1 MSDTNNNENWLFSVR
16 NFLRPSKTIPST
28 SWRADTTWGLLN
40 GKQSLQRF
48 LILIFGLTL
57 FGIGEAFLVITSLG
71 NSPWVVLSE
80 GISLNS
86 NLNIGQATFFV
97 SLMVLFF
104 WIPLKQKPGFGTLAN
119 IVVIS
124 ASIELGLLIIP
135 DGNNLALKVFYV
147 LFGIL
152 LVGIGSALYITC
164 GLGTGPRDGLMT
176 GLHYR
181 TGGAGRSSSPW
192 NRDGCSDHRCLAW
205 RLVGRGNCPLCPA
218 YWSICCNLP
227 GCLRAAYLKVTNRVK
242 PLPSVCRT
250 ASDNMSKTPC

>member
-1 MSDTNNNENWLFSVR
+1 MSDINNNENWLFSVR

-28 SWRADTTWGLLN
+28 SWRADTTWGLIN
-40 GKQSLQRF
+40 GNQSLQRF

-71 NSPWVVLSE
+71 NSPWSVLSE

-119 IVVIS
+119 IVVI
-124 ASIELGLLIIP
+124 AAAIELGLLIIP
-135 DGNNLALKVFYV
+135 EVNNLALKVFYV

-181 TGGAGRSSSPW
+181 TGVR
-192 NRDGCSDHRCLAW
+192 
-205 RLVGRGNCPLCPA
+205 VGRVRLGIEVVALTTGA
-218 YWSICCNLP
+218 LLGGSLGVGTALFALLI
-227 GCLRAAYLKVTNRVK
+227 GQ
-242 PLPSVCRT
+242 SVAISLGVLGRLT
-250 ASDNMSKTPC
+250 SK

>member
-28 SWRADTTWGLLN
+28 SWRADTTWGLIN
-40 GKQSLQRF
+40 GNQSLQRF

-119 IVVIS
+119 IIVI
-124 ASIELGLLIIP
+124 AAAIELGLLIIP
-135 DGNNLALKVFYV
+135 EVNNLALKVFYV

-181 TGGAGRSSSPW
+181 TGVR
-192 NRDGCSDHRCLAW
+192 
-205 RLVGRGNCPLCPA
+205 VGRVRLGIEVVALTTGA
-218 YWSICCNLP
+218 LLGGSLGVGTALFALLI
-227 GCLRAAYLKVTNRVK
+227 GQ
-242 PLPSVCRT
+242 SVAISLGVLGRLT
-250 ASDNMSKTPC
+250 SK

>member
-135 DGNNLALKVFYV
+135 EVNNIGLKVFYV

-181 TGGAGRSSSPW
+181 TGVR
-192 NRDGCSDHRCLAW
+192 
-205 RLVGRGNCPLCPA
+205 VGRVRLGIELVA
-218 YWSICCNLP
+218 LTTGALLGGSLGVGTALFALLI
-227 GCLRAAYLKVTNRVK
+227 GQ
-242 PLPSVCRT
+242 SVAISLGVLGRLT
-250 ASDNMSKTPC
+250 SK

>member
-28 SWRADTTWGLLN
+28 SWRADTTWGLFN

-119 IVVIS
+119 MVVI
-124 ASIELGLLIIP
+124 AAAIELGLLIIP
-135 DGNNLALKVFYV
+135 EGNNLALKVFYV

-181 TGGAGRSSSPW
+181 TGVR
-192 NRDGCSDHRCLAW
+192 
-205 RLVGRGNCPLCPA
+205 VGRVRLGIEVVALTTGA
-218 YWSICCNLP
+218 LLGGSLGVGTALFALLI
-227 GCLRAAYLKVTNRVK
+227 GQ
-242 PLPSVCRT
+242 SVAISLGVLARLT
-250 ASDNMSKTPC
+250 SK

>member
-1 MSDTNNNENWLFSVR
+1 MSDTNNSENWLISLR
-16 NFLRPSKTIPST
+16 NFLRPSRTIPNT
-28 SWRADTTWGLLN
+28 SWRAKTTWGLIDN
-40 GKQSLQRF
+40 NQSLQRF
-48 LILIFGLTL
+48 IILILGLTL

-97 SLMVLFF
+97 SLMVLFL

-119 IVVIS
+119 IVVIA

-135 DGNNLALKVFYV
+135 TVDNVYMKYFYV
-147 LFGIL
+147 LFGIA

-176 GLHYR
+176 GLHYK
-181 TGGAGRSSSPW
+181 TGVR
-192 NRDGCSDHRCLAW
+192 
-205 RLVGRGNCPLCPA
+205 VGRVRLGIEIVALSVGA
-218 YWSICCNLP
+218 ILGGSLGVGTALFALLIGQSVAISL
-227 GCLRAAYLKVTNRVK
+227 GVLGRLTLR
-242 PLPSVCRT
+242 
-250 ASDNMSKTPC
+250 

>member
-1 MSDTNNNENWLFSVR
+1 MSDNNNNENWLFSLR
-16 NFLRPSKTIPST
+16 NFLKPSKTIPNT
-28 SWRADTTWGLLN
+28 SWRANTTWGLIDGN
-40 GKQSLQRF
+40 QSLQRF

-86 NLNIGQATFFV
+86 DLNIGQATFFV

-119 IVVIS
+119 MVVI
-124 ASIELGLLIIP
+124 AAAIELGLLIIP
-135 DGNNLALKVFYV
+135 EVNNLALKVFYV

-181 TGGAGRSSSPW
+181 TGVR
-192 NRDGCSDHRCLAW
+192 
-205 RLVGRGNCPLCPA
+205 VGRVRLGIEVVALTTGA
-218 YWSICCNLP
+218 LLGGSLGVGTALFALLI
-227 GCLRAAYLKVTNRVK
+227 GQ
-242 PLPSVCRT
+242 SVAISLGVLERIT
-250 ASDNMSKTPC
+250 SK

>member
-1 MSDTNNNENWLFSVR
+1 MSDTHDNDNWLSSVR

-28 SWRADTTWGLLN
+28 SWRANTTWGLIDGN
-40 GKQSLQRF
+40 QSLQRF
-48 LILIFGLTL
+48 LILILGLTL

-86 NLNIGQATFFV
+86 NLNIGQSTFFV
-97 SLMVLFF
+97 SLIVLFF

-119 IVVIS
+119 MVVI
-124 ASIELGLLIIP
+124 AAAIEIGLLIIP
-135 DGNNLALKVFYV
+135 EVDNLVIKIFYV

-181 TGGAGRSSSPW
+181 TGVR
-192 NRDGCSDHRCLAW
+192 
-205 RLVGRGNCPLCPA
+205 VGRVRLGIEVVALTTGA
-218 YWSICCNLP
+218 LLGGSLGVGTALFALLI
-227 GCLRAAYLKVTNRVK
+227 GQ
-242 PLPSVCRT
+242 SVAISLGVLDRLT
-250 ASDNMSKTPC
+250 SK

>member
-1 MSDTNNNENWLFSVR
+1 MSDTNYNENWLSSVR

-28 SWRADTTWGLLN
+28 SWRANTTWGLIDGN
-40 GKQSLQRF
+40 QSLQRF
-48 LILIFGLTL
+48 LILILGLTL

-86 NLNIGQATFFV
+86 NLNIGQSTFFV
-97 SLMVLFF
+97 SLIVLFF

-119 IVVIS
+119 MVVI
-124 ASIELGLLIIP
+124 AAAIELGLLIIP
-135 DGNNLALKVFYV
+135 EVDNLVIKIFYV

-181 TGGAGRSSSPW
+181 TGVR
-192 NRDGCSDHRCLAW
+192 
-205 RLVGRGNCPLCPA
+205 VGRVRLGIEVVAMTTGALLGGSLGVGTA
-218 YWSICCNLP
+218 LFALLI
-227 GCLRAAYLKVTNRVK
+227 GQ
-242 PLPSVCRT
+242 SVAISLGVLGRLT
-250 ASDNMSKTPC
+250 SK